1 MINFDEIVQLI
12 IARGYQA
19 EIREVVK
26 DGMTREAIFIC
37 KPDANTAP
45 VIYLDTFDFGE
56 FESMDA
62 IVDELIRVADEHA
75 LEGNLNLDF
84 MYDWEQVK
92 SKLQLCMGYSRNFTK
107 GVYTRPYLSDIVQYL
122 RIKLEGLGGSENMV
136 GSLVVSDDLARLWRK
151 ENDISVDD
159 IFAAAA
165 ENYKDSYTITD
176 LRTLFGG
183 DAMEIL
189 SAEMLIL
196 SNDTKNYGASAMTCT
211 ELLNQVS
218 DFFGGIDFYI
228 VPSSTHEVLAI
239 RPRDEVN
246 AEGLRQMV
254 QSVNDTELA
263 QKELLS
269 YSVFF
274 YERASETVKQAG

>member
-12 IARGYQA
+12 IARGYKA

-26 DGMTREAIFIC
+26 DGMTREAISIC
-37 KPDANTAP
+37 KSDANTAP
-45 VIYLDTFDFGE
+45 VIYLDTFDFGK

-62 IVDELIRVADEHA
+62 IIDELIRIANEHA

-84 MYDWEQVK
+84 MYDWKQVK
-92 SKLQLCMGYSRNFTK
+92 SKLYVCMGYSRNFTK

-122 RIKLEGLGGSENMV
+122 RIKLEGLGGNENMV
-136 GSLVVSDDLARLWRK
+136 GSIVVSDDLARLWRE
-151 ENDISVDD
+151 ENEISVDD

-165 ENYKDSYTITD
+165 ENSKDSYTITD
-176 LRTLFGG
+176 LRALFGG
-183 DAMEIL
+183 DAMEVL

-196 SNDTKNYGASAMTCT
+196 SNDVKNYGASAMTCT
-211 ELLNQVS
+211 ELLNEVS
-218 DFFGGIDFYI
+218 DYFGGIDFYI

-246 AEGLRQMV
+246 AEGLRKMV
-254 QSVNDTELA
+254 QTVNDTELT

>member
-56 FESMDA
+56 FKNMDA
-62 IVDELIRVADEHA
+62 IVDELIRVANEHA

-84 MYDWEQVK
+84 MYNWEQVK

-122 RIKLEGLGGSENMV
+122 RIKLEGVGGNENMV
-136 GSLVVSDDLARLWRK
+136 GSIVVSDDLARLWRK
-151 ENDISVDD
+151 ENEISADD

-165 ENYKDSYTITD
+165 ENFKDSYTITD

-211 ELLNQVS
+211 ELLNEVS